1 MNELGSGQS
10 ASTTV
15 AAGEDALGA
24 YIAFGQGMV
33 VACEQGSGLAETT
46 TANMR
51 NNDWD
56 GERVEHYER
65 AKELLD
71 QARAAFADGVTAL
84 EESKIV
90 ADAYNAAPGTGNKQ
104 TATKL

>member
-1 MNELGSGQS
+1 VNELES

-15 AAGEDALGA
+15 AAGENSLATYLS
-24 YIAFGQGMV
+24 FGQGMV
-33 VACEQGSGLAETT
+33 DACEQGSGLTETT

-51 NNDWD
+51 TNDWS
-56 GERVEHYER
+56 GPRVEHYER
-65 AKELLD
+65 GKELLD

-90 ADAYNAAPGTGNKQ
+90 ADAYNAAPGTGNKE
-104 TATKL
+104 TATNL